1 MPEDIKV
8 NKAKFD
14 ALLRRIA
21 HSKPL
26 AEAERKV
33 GRPPRIP
40 KLAKKQTER

>member
-1 MPEDIKV
+1 MPEEIKV

-21 HSKPL
+21 DSKPL
-26 AEAERKV
+26 AEAEREV

-40 KLAKKQTER
+40 KLVKKQTER